1 MIRATLYDMNKA
13 ERGVS
18 VRCEAVRDSLE
29 RMGTIWK
36 GREKSKG
43 RYMQEEQKRT
53 RLVSGGTA

>member
-1 MIRATLYDMNKA
+1 MNKA